1 MIGIGAVKYADLST
15 RKKQDYIFDW
25 DKMLS
30 LEGNTAPYLQYAHA
44 RISSV
49 FAKSDISRSSLS
61 NSIFIIVDKQEEF
74 LAKETPFIP
83 YYN

>member
-15 RKKQDYIFDW
+15 ERSKDYIFDW

-44 RISSV
+44 RISSI
-49 FAKSDISRSSLS
+49 FAKSDISQ
-61 NSIFIIVDKQEEF
+61 FII
-74 LAKETPFIP
+74 
-83 YYN
+83 